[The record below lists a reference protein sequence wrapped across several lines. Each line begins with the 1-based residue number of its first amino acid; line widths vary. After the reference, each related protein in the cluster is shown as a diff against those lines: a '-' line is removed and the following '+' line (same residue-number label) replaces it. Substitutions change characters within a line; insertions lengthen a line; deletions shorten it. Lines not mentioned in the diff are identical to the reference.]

1 MATESLKIIAALF
14 LVFAFLFYSCFLYSS
29 LPTRNYPDENEAV
42 KGKAIWQQHNCNACH
57 QIYGLGGYLGPD
69 LTNEYSRRDSGF
81 IKAFLKN
88 GTDVMPNFNLTDQ
101 ETNALLAFLNS
112 IDRTGKSDPR
122 TFRINTNGTI
132 EQ

>member
-1 MATESLKIIAALF
+1 MSTESLKLTALLF
-14 LVFAFLFYSCFLYSS
+14 LVLAFLFYSCFLYSH
-29 LPTRNYPDENEAV
+29 LPEKNYPIENEAV
-42 KGKAIWQQHNCNACH
+42 TGKLTWQNYNCNACH

-69 LTNEYSRRDSGF
+69 LTNEYSFRDTNF

-88 GTDVMPNFNLTDQ
+88 GTDIMPNFNLTD
-101 ETNALLAFLNS
+101 EEINALLAYLNT